1 MVAWHWCVRSVQLRG
16 NGRASFEPIMPSAV
30 DCASALRDMR
40 ASTRA
45 EGNLG
50 FGRPAMLTIDSIIRT
65 TRQMTAFGERGTG
78 GALDHLPARVQGQRG
93 RRRSAVEQESVD
105 DEPGWQWD
113 DELKTYVRI

>member
-1 MVAWHWCVRSVQLRG
+1 
-16 NGRASFEPIMPSAV
+16 
-30 DCASALRDMR
+30 
-40 ASTRA
+40 
-45 EGNLG
+45 
-50 FGRPAMLTIDSIIRT
+50 MLTIASIIRT

-93 RRRSAVEQESVD
+93 RRRSVVEQEPED